1 MPWQRIHLDVL
12 GPFMVKTLL
21 VVVDL
26 HSKWLEVLEMNI
38 TSAAKT
44 VTVLREMFARYGLP
58 EQVVTD
64 NGPQFT
70 S

>member
-1 MPWQRIHLDVL
+1 
-12 GPFMVKTLL
+12 MVKTLL